1 MLKFRTWKIESS
13 QRAEKASGVE
23 INLRVWR
30 IWGVWAK
37 RGKSE
42 YIRIRIRKNWKAR
55 K

>member
-13 QRAEKASGVE
+13 KRAKKASGVE

-30 IWGVWAK
+30 IWAK

-42 YIRIRIRKNWKAR
+42 YLRIRIRKNWKAR